1 VQAVVL
7 VGGLG
12 TRLRPLTET
21 IPKQLLP
28 VAGVPMIERVLEQL
42 SSHGVDR
49 AILSMGYLPA
59 AFVSAYPDG
68 IIGGVH
74 VSFAIEPVAL
84 GTAGAIR
91 FAGRSGSIDET
102 FLAVNGDVMTD
113 LDVTALI
120 ASHRSKGA
128 EATIHLTPVD
138 DPGRYGVVACD
149 AAGLV
154 TSFVEKPEPGSA
166 PSNNINAGTYVLEPS
181 FFDRVPDA
189 TTMSVEREVFPRMVH
204 ERTLYAVV
212 DASYWIDAGTPRAF
226 LQANTDI
233 LDGTRV
239 VPLPGALTGGA
250 LVLEGASVSASARVT
265 GSVLG
270 RDVRV
275 GDGASIVD
283 SVVLEGATIGDR
295 ASVTDAVIGPGAVIG
310 ADATLLG
317 NCLIGACEHVPER
330 ARRSGAAKAA

>member
-28 VAGVPMIERVLEQL
+28 VAGVPMIERVLAQL
-42 SSHGVDR
+42 ASHGVDR
-49 AILSMGYLPA
+49 AILSMGYLPS

-68 IIGGVH
+68 MIGGVR

-91 FAGRSGSIDET
+91 FAGRSGSIHET

-120 ASHRSKGA
+120 AAHRSKGA
-128 EATIHLTPVD
+128 EGTIHLTPVD

-149 AAGLV
+149 AVGLV

-181 FFDRVPDA
+181 FFDRVPDT
-189 TTMSVEREVFPRMVH
+189 TTMSVEREVFPRMVDD
-204 ERTLYAVV
+204 RTLYAVV
-212 DASYWIDAGTPRAF
+212 DASYWIDAGTPQAF
-226 LQANTDI
+226 LQANADI

-250 LVLEGASVSASARVT
+250 LVLEGASVAASARVT

-270 RDVRV
+270 RGVRV

-283 SVVLEGATIGDR
+283 SVVLDGATIGDR

-310 ADATLLG
+310 ADATLLEY
-317 NCLIGACEHVPER
+317 CLIGACEHVPER
-330 ARRSGAAKAA
+330 ERRSGAARAA